1 MAPHADL
8 AWLDE
13 RLPSWSLKAPGR
25 RGGGGAPVRAA
36 KVTQVLELTDD
47 ALSAG

>member
-13 RLPSWSLKAPGR
+13 RLPSWSLKAPG
-25 RGGGGAPVRAA
+25 GGGEAPVRAA
-36 KVTQVLELTDD
+36 KVTQVLD
-47 ALSAG
+47 LSQ